1 MINKEQIFSFY
12 PPYLRENPAHRKY
25 LIKEYILLL
34 ILDYLSTSKYI
45 QKIAFIG
52 GTNLRLVKGIDR
64 FSEDLDFDCKNLSL
78 DEFITMTDSVLLFLQ
93 RYGINAVIK
102 DKNQANLKAYRRNIY
117 FPEFLFDL
125 NLSGHREERFLI
137 KIEAEDQNYQYDSK
151 LATIQACGFFFGIP
165 VPPDEVLCAMKIS
178 ALLNRSKG
186 RDFYDVIFLLGQT
199 LPDFGFLQQ
208 KLGIKNMSELK
219 DALEKYLTK
228 VDLNHKVKDFEHLLF
243 EKRNAK
249 KILLFPEMVKSLI
262 ELDS

>member
-1 MINKEQIFSFY
+1 MINTEQVFSFF

-34 ILDYLSTSKYI
+34 ILDFLSTSKYI

-78 DEFITMTDSVLLFLQ
+78 TDFNKMTDSVLLFLQ
-93 RYGINAVIK
+93 KFGINAVIK
-102 DKNQANLKAYRRNIY
+102 DKNQANLTAYRRNIY

-137 KIEAEDQNYQYDSK
+137 KIEAEDQNYLYKPK
-151 LATIQACGFFFGIP
+151 LALVQSCGFFFSIP
-165 VPPDEVLCAMKIS
+165 VPPDEILCAMKIS

-186 RDFYDVIFLLGQT
+186 RDFYDAIFLLGKT
-199 LPDFGFLQQ
+199 VPDFGFLQQ

-219 DALEKYLTK
+219 KTLEEHLTK
-228 VDLNHKVKDFEHLLF
+228 VDLNHKVKDFEHLVF
-243 EKRNAK
+243 EKRNSK
-249 KILLFPEMVKSLI
+249 KILSFPEMVKL
-262 ELDS
+262 LD